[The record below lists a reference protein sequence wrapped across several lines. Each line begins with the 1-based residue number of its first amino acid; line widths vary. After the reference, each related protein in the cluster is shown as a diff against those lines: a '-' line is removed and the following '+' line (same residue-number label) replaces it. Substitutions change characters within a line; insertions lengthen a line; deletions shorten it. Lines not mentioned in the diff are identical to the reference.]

1 MRRIKVLL
9 MLLAIVAG
17 GSFAYGQTSPQ
28 DTYYKFNQTYAAG
41 ATVAPYVGDGGDLTV
56 KQAVIS
62 LPDNSY
68 PKHYLDQTYY
78 FGMPIVQSTL
88 AQRITIDASS
98 ENPAHIF
105 IVGNCT
111 TNSPSILKLAF
122 NTYDNVID
130 QWQPL
135 SNIITTRESSCVVE
149 LTTTHSGEHLLYMSN
164 TAGDFYLSEI
174 RVLYEQNETW
184 TNIRNSLSLELNQTT
199 TTTDNPEVAYFFRL
213 QGSFLSTGSE
223 GYYIS
228 HATTDNRLARNISFK
243 PYADGTIAMKAI
255 KRTDGDHDYFYVS
268 VLTRP
273 YTYEK
278 SESSYRRYEAPTTV
292 TDFSFPV
299 QKGVEYV
306 IDGTIAVPEIRFIPD
321 HYTVTLDANGG
332 TVDPTELVYIK
343 DGDPITAFPT
353 PTNGNYM
360 FDGWDPDAP
369 SFPYAPTA
377 DITYTAQWTNPHGQ
391 CGDNLDWEYDPTT
404 HTLTISGSGDMNSYT
419 TSNRAPWYEYRNAIT
434 DVVLPDGL
442 TTIGNCAFMN
452 CTALTSITIPSTVT
466 NINAQA
472 FRGCTSLPSIVIP
485 EGVTYIQSS
494 LFSGCTALTSV
505 TIPSSVTI
513 INAQAFYNC
522 TSLTSITLPEG
533 LKTINVQAFM
543 GCTNLASVY
552 IPSSVTVIYDQVFSG
567 CSSLT
572 DVIMPDG
579 TSTLGFNNKTFY
591 NCTSLTSITLPSRV
605 KIIPDNSFN
614 NCPNLADV
622 YVSWKTLPTKIY
634 ANAFTNIA
642 SPATL
647 HVLYGTSSLYTSAP
661 WTNFNIV
668 EMNPSGQ
675 CGDDLFWEYDPS
687 SHTLTITGTG
697 DMYDYTTSTHAPWYD
712 YRTEITDVVL
722 PDGMTKIGNFAFYQ
736 CNNASLTSINIP
748 ASVTSI
754 GNNAFKNCSSLA
766 SVTIPS
772 GVTSIGNSAF
782 YGCSSLES
790 ITIPSGVTTITTN
803 AFLGCSSLT
812 SLVIPSGVTNIEANA
827 FQNCTGLKTID
838 IPSSVVNITYNVFQG
853 CTGLTDVT
861 VNWTDLTGV
870 TTQSYAFNGVTVANV
885 KLHVPCGMTSE
896 YSGTAPWSSFN
907 IVDPCAGNYPVT
919 ANGDPDNAGIYYS
932 TFYYGSAKYAVPAN
946 VEAYAASVNGSDLV
960 LTKIAD
966 AADVLPAGTAVILK
980 STINSYTMVPSD
992 ETAVTITAT
1001 NHLHGVD
1008 VDTDI
1013 SSVIT
1018 SGSCYVLS
1026 YKSGYGVGFYLY
1038 EAPNQL
1044 KAHKAYINLDGSG
1057 AAQAPRH
1064 LRFVFNSTTGIE
1076 DVQGEKV
1083 QGEKFLRDGVLYIQ
1097 RGEQLYNAQGMRVE

>member
-1 MRRIKVLL
+1 MRRINALF
-9 MLLAIVAG
+9 MLLAMMAG
-17 GSFAYGQTSPQ
+17 GFFAYGQTSPQ

-41 ATVAPYVGDGGDLTV
+41 ATVAPYEGNGGNLTV

-78 FGMPIVQSTL
+78 FGIPIAQSTQ
-88 AQRITIDASS
+88 AQRITIDASP

-111 TNSPSILKLAF
+111 TNSPSTLKLAF

-135 SNIITTRESSCVVE
+135 SHIITTSESSCVVE

-164 TAGDFYLSEI
+164 TAGKFYLSEI
-174 RVLYEQNETW
+174 RVLYEQNEMW
-184 TNIRNSLSLELNQTT
+184 NNIRNSLSLELNQTT
-199 TTTDNPEVAYFFRL
+199 TTTANPEVAYFFRL
-213 QGSFLSTGSE
+213 QGSFWSTASG

-228 HATTDNRLARNISFK
+228 HATTDSRLARNISFK

-321 HYTVTLDANGG
+321 HYTVTLNPNGG

-353 PTNGNYM
+353 PTKENYM
-360 FDGWDPDAP
+360 FDGWDPAAP

-377 DITYTAQWTNPHGQ
+377 DITYTAQWANPHGQ
-391 CGDNLDWEYDPTT
+391 CGKSGDNLTWEYDPSTT
-404 HTLTISGSGDMNSYT
+404 KLTISGSGEMADYT
-419 TSNRAPWYEYRNAIT
+419 TSNRAPWYDDYRNAIT
-434 DVVLPDGL
+434 TVVLPDGL
-442 TTIGNCAFMN
+442 TKIGNCAFMN

-472 FRGCTSLPSIVIP
+472 FRGCTSLPSISIP

-494 LFSGCTALTSV
+494 LFNGCTALTSV
-505 TIPSSVTI
+505 TIPSTVTI
-513 INAQAFYNC
+513 INVQAFRGC

-533 LKTINVQAFM
+533 LKTIDVQAFM

-675 CGDDLFWEYDPS
+675 CGTSVTWEYDPTT
-687 SHTLTITGTG
+687 HTLTISGTG
-697 DMYDYTTSTHAPWYD
+697 AMDDTTPWDVYKSA
-712 YRTEITDVVL
+712 ITALVIE
-722 PDGMTKIGNFAFYQ
+722 DGVTAIGNGAF
-736 CNNASLTSINIP
+736 SGFTS
-748 ASVTSI
+748 
-754 GNNAFKNCSSLA
+754 
-766 SVTIPS
+766 
-772 GVTSIGNSAF
+772 
-782 YGCSSLES
+782 
-790 ITIPSGVTTITTN
+790 
-803 AFLGCSSLT
+803 
-812 SLVIPSGVTNIEANA
+812 
-827 FQNCTGLKTID
+827 
-838 IPSSVVNITYNVFQG
+838 
-853 CTGLTDVT
+853 LTDVT
-861 VNWTDLTGV
+861 VHWTDLSGV
-870 TTQSYAFNGVTVANV
+870 TTDADAFDGLTLSGIN
-885 KLHVPCGMTSE
+885 LHIPDGTAAL
-896 YSGTAPWSSFN
+896 YHATAPWSSFHL
-907 IVDPCAGNYPVT
+907 DYTAQNYPIT

-932 TFYYGSAKYAVPAN
+932 TFYDGLTKYAVPEN

-960 LTKIAD
+960 LTKIAE
-966 AADVLPAGTAVILK
+966 ANEVLPAGTAVILK
-980 STINSYTMVPSD
+980 STVDSYTMVPSD
-992 ETAVTITAT
+992 GTAVTITAT

-1013 SSVIT
+1013 SSVVT

-1038 EAPNQL
+1038 QSPNQL

-1076 DVQGEKV
+1076 DVQGEDV

-1097 RGEQLYNAQGMRVE
+1097 RGEHLYNAQGMKVQ